1 MKILIDTNI
10 LISAILRDKDPE
22 TVILW
27 IVSQEDWQWIVTPQI
42 LSEYKDVLSRE
53 KFAIPLD
60 TLQSWYIFLDRFTT
74 LVDVAQTFEFPRDP
88 KDAIFLS
95 GAVAVQADYFITGD
109 KDFTEAEKFL
119 NTIILSVL
127 LFKKLIVDSDATS

>member
-53 KFAIPLD
+53 RFAIPPEILH
-60 TLQSWYIFLDRFTT
+60 SWYIFLDRFTT
-74 LVDVAQTFEFPRDP
+74 VVDVAQTIEFPRDP
-88 KDAIFLS
+88 KDAKFLS
-95 GAVAVQADYFITGD
+95 GAIAVQADYFVTGD

-119 NTIILSVL
+119 NTIILSVP
-127 LFKKLIVDSDATS
+127 LFKKLIVDSDTTS